1 MRFLIDAMLPPPTCG
16 LLADRAHVAITPTD
30 LGAHNLPDDT
40 LIEIAGTDGWV
51 VVTENAVDFVHAT
64 SCTVLLVR
72 KDWWPSEALTARL
85 AESLDR
91 WAHAHPNPG
100 HWAHWLD
107 STYR

>member
-1 MRFLIDAMLPPPTCG
+1 MRLMIDAMLPPSTCG
-16 LLADRAHVAITPTD
+16 LLADGGHEAITPTD
-30 LGAHNLPDDT
+30 LGAHSPSDDV
-40 LIEIAGTDGWV
+40 LIDIAGRDRWV
-51 VVTENAVDFVHAT
+51 VVTENAVDLVHAT

-72 KDWWPSEALTARL
+72 KDWWPSVALAERL
-85 AESLDR
+85 GESLDR